1 MWPYWFLFLLI
12 VWAALSHR
20 PAFPGGPSPALPGT
34 RNPPGRQ
41 APRHGP
47 SRRQPAAGRDLRLT
61 ASRRTLRVHPQRP
74 VRLRPPGPAVRW
86 PASLRPDNHLW
97 LLSGLGVVVALM
109 VGLRHE
115 VGGDWYNYLMNFEY
129 LRTMQL
135 ELAEVLRQPDPGY
148 ELLNWLAIRLELD
161 ICAVNLFCGVVFS
174 AGLVAFARRQ
184 PDPLLA
190 LVVAVPYLVVVVAM
204 GYTRQAVAIGL
215 ALLALNALRDN
226 AMLRFIL
233 WIAAAGT
240 FHGTAVVLILVGLV
254 ANMQNWRYSL
264 MLGLPAA
271 WFLYNTLLE
280 DRVERFADAYLEAGM
295 DSEGAF
301 IRVLMCAL
309 PAMIFLV
316 WRRRF
321 RLQGIEYRLWVILAL
336 LSILALAAFFV
347 LPSSTVVDRLALY
360 LIPIQL
366 FVLSRLPAVLAP
378 NAAWYRTWSLG
389 IVAYSAAVLFV
400 WLNYAG
406 HAYAWVPYGFYPL
419 AAHTP

>member
-1 MWPYWFLFLLI
+1 MWPYWFLFLLT
-12 VWAALSHR
+12 VGAALAYR
-20 PAFPGGPSPALPGT
+20 PALPRGSSPALPGIPL
-34 RNPPGRQ
+34 PPVRQ
-41 APRHGP
+41 AARHGP
-47 SRRQPAAGRDLRLT
+47 SRRHPAAGRDASFTAPRRSVRVPRHRGLR
-61 ASRRTLRVHPQRP
+61 APAQRP
-74 VRLRPPGPAVRW
+74 VTRW
-86 PASLRPDNHLW
+86 PASLRTGDHLW
-97 LLSGLGVVVALM
+97 LLVGLGVVIALM

-148 ELLNWLAIRLELD
+148 ELLNWLAIRFELG
-161 ICAVNLFCGVVFS
+161 IWAVNLVCGIVFS
-174 AGLVAFARRQ
+174 VGLVAFARRQ

-190 LVVAVPYLVVVVAM
+190 LVVAVPYLIVVVAM
-204 GYTRQAVAIGL
+204 GYTRQAVALGF

-264 MLGLPAA
+264 LLGLPAA
-271 WFLYNTLLE
+271 WFLFNALLE
-280 DRVERFADAYLEAGM
+280 DRIERFADAYLEAGM
-295 DSEGAF
+295 VSEGAF

-309 PAMIFLV
+309 PAMIFLL

-321 RLQGIEYRLWVILAL
+321 GLDGIEYRLWVILAL
-336 LSILALAAFFV
+336 LSVLALGAFFV
-347 LPSSTVVDRLALY
+347 VPSSTVVDRLALY

-378 NAAWYRTWSLG
+378 DAARYRTWSLG
-389 IVAYSAAVLFV
+389 IIAYSAAALFV
-400 WLNYAG
+400 WLNYAS
-406 HAYAWVPYGFYPL
+406 HARYWLPYMFYPL
-419 AAHTP
+419 ATATP